1 MASLTNVFI
10 TFSLFPFILF
20 NIFNFKWTQSQ
31 ELDKSG
37 VSSFMNLITPKDI
50 AELTQAA
57 TQIAAQTF
65 RSNGELI
72 SNSGP
77 EVRPVSLDSQ
87 PSEMF
92 GQGLTNLMGPVR
104 QSIASALTGQQRV
117 QPETRASM
125 SSLSNPQPLQGTS
138 GEDSNTNGG
147 GRSLIEQLAGQFLG
161 TSRRDDDNTRSGN
174 FRSNRASSSFV
185 PTENRGNNL
194 MEMDGMV
201 GQAMRLF
208 SVDNGNN
215 NAITPSDDR
224 RSSYSS
230 KSVGVF
236 PKLDQLFPGAQKNF
250 GFKQG
255 EGCVPFLGEFM
266 KIAYGNC
273 VKQADEKTWD
283 TWGKEINNALMGGKI
298 DLLRASKETCKMGA
312 EREHCGQL
320 RRAISGC
327 DILGSIN
334 LATNMQRSVSR
345 CDQVTGL
352 IDRNPSTVLNQ
363 MNGLINGEMAQGL
376 LNNFLG

>member
-1 MASLTNVFI
+1 
-10 TFSLFPFILF
+10 
-20 NIFNFKWTQSQ
+20 
-31 ELDKSG
+31 
-37 VSSFMNLITPKDI
+37 
-50 AELTQAA
+50 
-57 TQIAAQTF
+57 
-65 RSNGELI
+65 
-72 SNSGP
+72 
-77 EVRPVSLDSQ
+77 
-87 PSEMF
+87 
-92 GQGLTNLMGPVR
+92 MGPVR
-104 QSIASALTGQQRV
+104 QSIASALTGQRV
-117 QPETRASM
+117 QQQPETRA
-125 SSLSNPQPLQGTS
+125 SLSNPQPLQGTS
-138 GEDSNTNGG
+138 GEDSNSNGG

-161 TSRRDDDNTRSGN
+161 TSSARRDDEDTRSGG
-174 FRSNRASSSFV
+174 FRSNRGISTFV
-185 PTENRGNNL
+185 STENSRGGNNL
-194 MEMDGMV
+194 DGMV

-208 SVDNGNN
+208 SVDNGNKN
-215 NAITPSDDR
+215 NLITPSDDR
-224 RSSYSS
+224 RNSFSSSSSSASS

-283 TWGKEINNALMGGKI
+283 TWGKEINNALTGGK
-298 DLLRASKETCKMGA
+298 ASKETCKMGA

-352 IDRNPSTVLNQ
+352 IDRNPSTVLSQ
-363 MNGLINGEMAQGL
+363 MNGLINGEMAQGI

>member
-1 MASLTNVFI
+1 MVFRIDACPKLNFYLTF
-10 TFSLFPFILF
+10 T
-20 NIFNFKWTQSQ
+20 
-31 ELDKSG
+31 KS
-37 VSSFMNLITPKDI
+37 
-50 AELTQAA
+50 
-57 TQIAAQTF
+57 
-65 RSNGELI
+65 

-104 QSIASALTGQQRV
+104 QSIASALTGQRV
-117 QPETRASM
+117 QQQQPETRA
-125 SSLSNPQPLQGTS
+125 SLSNPQPLQGTTS
-138 GEDSNTNGG
+138 GEDSNTNGGG

-161 TSRRDDDNTRSGN
+161 TSSARRDDEDTRSGG
-174 FRSNRASSSFV
+174 FRSNRGISTFGS
-185 PTENRGNNL
+185 TENSRGENNL
-194 MEMDGMV
+194 DGMV

-208 SVDNGNN
+208 SVDNGNKN
-215 NAITPSDDR
+215 NLITPSDDR
-224 RSSYSS
+224 RNFFSSSSSSASS

-273 VKQADEKTWD
+273 VKQADEKVD
-283 TWGKEINNALMGGKI
+283 MGYLGKGNKQCINGRRVFSIILKNQNCFTGKI

-352 IDRNPSTVLNQ
+352 IDRNPSTVLSQ
-363 MNGLINGEMAQGL
+363 MNGLINGEMAQGI